1 MVAQASRI
9 ADQGEAGEIVVADSV
24 SRLAVGKGFDF
35 ESAGETSLK
44 GFNELVRLWKVTGF

>member
-1 MVAQASRI
+1 MAQASRI